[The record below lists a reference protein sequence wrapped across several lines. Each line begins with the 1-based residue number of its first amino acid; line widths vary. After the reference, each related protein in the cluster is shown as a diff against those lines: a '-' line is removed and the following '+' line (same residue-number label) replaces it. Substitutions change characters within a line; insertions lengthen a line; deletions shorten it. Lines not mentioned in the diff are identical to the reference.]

1 MRTCEFVPKVFI
13 AFQENLGF
21 QIDGRRF
28 FSVICK
34 NASHHTEEPF
44 WNIRSRFTRFVYFA
58 HAANGLQLIPVLHF
72 IKQNNFGLKTNNC
85 SKKINN
91 LYCFDVKNK

>member
-44 WNIRSRFTRFVYFA
+44 WNIRSMFTRFVYFA
-58 HAANGLQLIPVLHF
+58 HAARCKRFAVNTRTAFYQT
-72 IKQNNFGLKTNNC
+72 K
-85 SKKINN
+85 
-91 LYCFDVKNK
+91 